1 MKRLE
6 MKSSIFAIIL
16 LALMTSSIA
25 LAQGEPQSAGLT
37 PATSVAR
44 PVAKS
49 LTVFGKVSGDGRSLV
64 TDIDTEWTISNP
76 EILKGR
82 EATLVTVKCYV
93 DPERNQLHVLSV
105 KTAQPEF
112 KFASRSG
119 DSAFRR

>member
-1 MKRLE
+1 MKRFE
-6 MKSSIFAIIL
+6 MKGSIFAAVL
-16 LALMTSSIA
+16 LALMTSGLA
-25 LAQGEPQSAGLT
+25 LAQDQPQSASLT
-37 PATSVAR
+37 PASSVAR
-44 PVAKS
+44 PAAKS

-76 EILKGR
+76 EILKGH

-93 DPERNQLHVLSV
+93 NPERNQLRVLSV

-112 KFASRSG
+112 KFVSRSG

>member
-6 MKSSIFAIIL
+6 MKRSIFGTIL
-16 LALMTSSIA
+16 LVLMTSGIA
-25 LAQGEPQSAGLT
+25 LTQDQPQSASLT
-37 PATSVAR
+37 PASSVAR
-44 PVAKS
+44 PAGKS

-93 DPERNQLHVLSV
+93 DPERNQLRVLSV

-112 KFASRSG
+112 KFVSRSG